1 MEIEKGKAGR
11 KDTVETVIEIKALTK
26 SYGNKGNVVP
36 VLHGIDMCIG
46 EGEFVGI
53 MGPSGSGK
61 TTLLHM
67 AATIDEPTSGSI
79 VIDGENVLQMNE
91 AQLSAF
97 RRTKLGFIFQDYNL
111 LDTLTVKENILLP
124 LALSGI
130 SVDELENRVSA
141 IAERFNIKHILEK
154 YPYQISGGQKQRTA
168 ACRAIVTRP
177 RLILA
182 DEPTGA
188 LDSRAAASLLEALNE
203 LNEQEHAT
211 ILMVTHDALA
221 ASYCSRVLFLKDGVI
236 FAEIVKGTTPR
247 QAFFKKILD
256 VLTVLGGRTDDV
268 I

>member
-1 MEIEKGKAGR
+1 MK
-11 KDTVETVIEIKALTK
+11 TVIEIKALRK
-26 SYGNKGNVVP
+26 SYGNKGNVMP
-36 VLHGIDMCIG
+36 VLHGIDMRVC

-67 AATIDEPTSGSI
+67 AATIDEPTSGDI
-79 VIDGENVLQMNE
+79 VIDGEDVFRMNE

-97 RRTKLGFIFQDYNL
+97 RRSKLGFIFQDYNL

-124 LALSGI
+124 LALAGMPAS
-130 SVDELENRVSA
+130 ELEHRVSA
-141 IAERFNIKHILEK
+141 VTGQLNIQHILDK

-168 ACRAIVTRP
+168 ACRALVTRP

-188 LDSRAAASLLEALNE
+188 LDSKAAADLLESLKE
-203 LNEQEHAT
+203 LNEREQAT

-236 FAEIVKGTTPR
+236 YAELVRGAVPR

-256 VLTVLGGRTDDV
+256 VLTVLGGHADDV
-268 I
+268 V